1 MNDDYNK
8 DVHGMEEKLI
18 SDTLLDP
25 SIGFIRKVYGII
37 GCQLLLT
44 AFVCFVS
51 MKSEG
56 FLAW

>member
-1 MNDDYNK
+1 VYVDDND
-8 DVHGMEEKLI
+8 GMEGGLI
-18 SDTLLDP
+18 SDTLINPRLA
-25 SIGFIRKVYGII
+25 FIRKVYGII

-51 MKSEG
+51 MKSDG